1 MDKSAYIE
9 ITQEGRNRS
18 NRNDSENLY
27 QYRAVTVQ
35 ALTGY
40 AS

>member
-1 MDKSAYIE
+1 MDKGSYIE

-35 ALTGY
+35 APSGH